1 MPRFDPRPRL
11 RRALQRL
18 RAKAAGYVGRFGRQ
32 TEEFLSGETE
42 AQPIDFSAPS
52 IPYYENLA
60 ARLGFAKVVL
70 YMALFVFVVVTV
82 ICNHKLITYENLYY
96 LAKDIGAATQTAQSR
111 ADQVSYPI
119 SSSGTDFA
127 LYRGGIAV
135 AGSEVVTVLSG
146 SGRQTLSENV
156 AYADPC
162 VRAGESFC
170 LTFGRGEK
178 SFAVY
183 NAFVR
188 VHAETTDF
196 PIYDAAVG
204 GDGSFA
210 VVTRSRDYKS
220 EVLLYDGNMERVA
233 AYRLNGYVMGVSM
246 NESGDRL
253 GVVSVESKNNIWVT
267 KVTVIR
273 IGNRITESTATLEGT
288 LGSTCGFIT
297 EDRFAVL
304 FSDRLMVFA
313 GDATVMG
320 EKRFEGSTPTLAAI
334 GRGSVAVLSRESD
347 GLSSSMLT
355 VYDRNAREDYS
366 LELPSD
372 HIISQAGDP
381 TTLCFGGNALYL
393 RAGDTLFHVTGS
405 GRSITALSVSRDTLN
420 ILPVDANE
428 ALICTPAYAYRVE
441 SKEFH

>member
-11 RRALQRL
+11 RRVLQRL
-18 RAKAAGYVGRFGRQ
+18 RDTAAGYVGRFGKR
-32 TEEFLSGETE
+32 TEEFLSGDAVSE
-42 AQPIDFSAPS
+42 PIDFSAPS

-60 ARLGFAKVVL
+60 ARLSFAKVVL
-70 YMALFVFVVVTV
+70 YMALLVFVVVTV
-82 ICNHKLITYENLYY
+82 ISNHTLITYENLYY

-127 LYRGGIAV
+127 LYRGGVAV
-135 AGSEVVTVLSG
+135 AGCEVVTVLSG

-162 VRAGESFC
+162 VRAGETFC
-170 LTFGRGEK
+170 LTFGRGER

-188 VHAETTDF
+188 IHSETTEF

-220 EVLLYDGNMERVA
+220 EVLLYNGNMERVA
-233 AYRLNGYVMGVSM
+233 VYRLNGYVTGVSM

-253 GVVSVESKNNIWVT
+253 GVVSVESRNNVWVT

-273 IGNRITESTATLEGT
+273 IGNRITESVATVEGT

-304 FSDRLMVFA
+304 FSDRLMILA
-313 GDATVMG
+313 SDATVMG
-320 EKRFEGSTPTLAAI
+320 EKRFEGSTLSLAAI
-334 GRGSVAVLSRESD
+334 GRGSVAILSREGD
-347 GLSSSMLT
+347 GLASSVLT
-355 VYDRNAREDYS
+355 VYDRNAREDYR
-366 LELPSD
+366 LELPSN
-372 HIISQAGDP
+372 HPITQAGDA
-381 TTLCFGGNALYL
+381 TALCFGGNTLYM
-393 RAGDTLFHVTGS
+393 RAGDTLFRVAGG
-405 GRSITALSVSRDTLN
+405 GRSITSLPVSRDTLN
-420 ILPVDANE
+420 ILPLDADE

-441 SKEFH
+441 SKDFQ

>member
-1 MPRFDPRPRL
+1 MPRFDHRPRL

-18 RAKAAGYVGRFGRQ
+18 RDKAAGYVGRFGRQ

-42 AQPIDFSAPS
+42 TEAIDFSAPS

-60 ARLGFAKVVL
+60 SRLSFAKVVL
-70 YMALFVFVVVTV
+70 YMVLFVFVVVTV
-82 ICNHKLITYENLYY
+82 ISNHKLITYENLYY

-127 LYRGGIAV
+127 LYRGGVAV

-162 VRAGESFC
+162 VRAGEAFC
-170 LTFGRGEK
+170 LTFGRGER

-188 VHAETTDF
+188 VHAETTEF
-196 PIYDAAVG
+196 PIYDAAMG

-233 AYRLNGYVMGVSM
+233 VYRLNGYVTGISM

-253 GVVSVESKNNIWVT
+253 GVVSVESQNNIWVT

-273 IGNRITESTATLEGT
+273 VGNRITESTAAVEGT

-320 EKRFEGSTPTLAAI
+320 EKSFEGSTPTLAAI
-334 GRGSVAVLSRESD
+334 GRGSVAILSRESD
-347 GLSSSMLT
+347 GLSSSVLT
-355 VYDRNAREDYS
+355 VYDRNAREDYR

-372 HIISQAGDP
+372 HPISQAGDP
-381 TTLCFGGNALYL
+381 TTLCCGGNALYM
-393 RAGDTLFHVTGS
+393 RAGNTLFRVAGS
-405 GRSITALSVSRDTLN
+405 GRSITSLSVSRDTLN
-420 ILPVDANE
+420 ILPLNADE
-428 ALICTPAYAYRVE
+428 ALVCTPAYAYRVE
-441 SKEFH
+441 SKDFH

>member
-18 RAKAAGYVGRFGRQ
+18 RDKAAGYVGRFGRQ

-42 AQPIDFSAPS
+42 TEAFDFSAPS

-60 ARLGFAKVVL
+60 SRLSFAKVVL
-70 YMALFVFVVVTV
+70 YMVLFVFVVVTV
-82 ICNHKLITYENLYY
+82 ISNHKLITYENLYN

-127 LYRGGIAV
+127 LYRGGVAV

-162 VRAGESFC
+162 VRAGEAFC
-170 LTFGRGEK
+170 LTFGRGER

-188 VHAETTDF
+188 VHAETTEF
-196 PIYDAAVG
+196 PIYDAAMG

-210 VVTRSRDYKS
+210 VVTRSRDNKS

-233 AYRLNGYVMGVSM
+233 VYRLTGYVTGISM

-253 GVVSVESKNNIWVT
+253 GVVSVESQNNIWVT

-273 IGNRITESTATLEGT
+273 VGNRITESTAAVEGT
-288 LGSTCGFIT
+288 LGSSCGFIT
-297 EDRFAVL
+297 EVRSAVH

-320 EKRFEGSTPTLAAI
+320 
-334 GRGSVAVLSRESD
+334 
-347 GLSSSMLT
+347 
-355 VYDRNAREDYS
+355 
-366 LELPSD
+366 
-372 HIISQAGDP
+372 
-381 TTLCFGGNALYL
+381 
-393 RAGDTLFHVTGS
+393 
-405 GRSITALSVSRDTLN
+405 
-420 ILPVDANE
+420 
-428 ALICTPAYAYRVE
+428 
-441 SKEFH
+441 